1 MLADED
7 RNARSPR
14 WHAASDARR
23 DVARLGAAALSRAHT
38 AAGTRF
44 KHGLQTH
51 NGRTAVAPPAID
63 LRRPAAQQAAAAAAE
78 AAKYGFDP
86 RDSVAEDV
94 DLVPD
99 AEFAI
104 STGAVGSL
112 GTVEQLQAALNAA
125 DDKQQVVVIKFM
137 REGCT
142 ACASTVDKI
151 KSVAKQYAGAG
162 QFYEVNYDESKG
174 FCRQA
179 KVRFVP
185 SAHIYAGNK
194 LVDALPIGKK
204 SWDNFKARLDECRNE
219 LAS

>member
-1 MLADED
+1 MLVATL
-7 RNARSPR
+7 
-14 WHAASDARR
+14 HAWVLPPLA
-23 DVARLGAAALSRAHT
+23 AHT
-38 AAGTRF
+38 PLLVHASNTGSKPTMAEPPSP
-44 KHGLQTH
+44 
-51 NGRTAVAPPAID
+51 PPAID

-194 LVDALPIGKK
+194 LVDALHTSGQEPG
-204 SWDNFKARLDECRNE
+204 SQDSSQEVA
-219 LAS
+219 A